1 MKVKEL
7 LKVLTKET
15 RVCISYTYNKGFDP
29 EVDEIPQ
36 FVLDSEIIY
45 VNPALPTW
53 SEYDL
58 VIHIDQNTYGAELE
72 EYMEEKTNDTL

>member
-15 RVCISYTYNKGFDP
+15 RVCIIHTTKDLILKWMKF
-29 EVDEIPQ
+29 PQ

-58 VIHIDQNTYGAELE
+58 VIHIDQNTYGVELE
-72 EYMEEKTNDTL
+72 EYMEEKANDTL